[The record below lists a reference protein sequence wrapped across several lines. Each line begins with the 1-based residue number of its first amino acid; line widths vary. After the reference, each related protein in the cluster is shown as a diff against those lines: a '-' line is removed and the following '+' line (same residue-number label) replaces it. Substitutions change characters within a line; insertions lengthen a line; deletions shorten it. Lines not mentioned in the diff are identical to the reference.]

1 MKVTNLETLEEELR
15 ELLSAFKNHEEYYR
29 GVSED
34 AKKTFVTAEGHHS
47 AFKIA
52 GLMLENKITKLFGE
66 ENDNSKY

>member
-29 GVSED
+29 GVSEE

-66 ENDNSKY
+66 ENDNSKH

>member
-1 MKVTNLETLEEELR
+1 MKVTNLETLEEELK
-15 ELLSAFKNHEEYYR
+15 ELLFAFKNHEEYYR
-29 GVSED
+29 GVSEE

-66 ENDNSKY
+66 ENDNSKH